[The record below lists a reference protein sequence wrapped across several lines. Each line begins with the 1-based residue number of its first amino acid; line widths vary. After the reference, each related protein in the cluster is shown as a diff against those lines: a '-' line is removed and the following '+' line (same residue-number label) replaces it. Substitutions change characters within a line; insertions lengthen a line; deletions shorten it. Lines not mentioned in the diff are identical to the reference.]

1 MITCTCMMKR
11 SFSDLNTVIFALY
24 DKLQVIV
31 NLHVLLDDL
40 FLLHE
45 SVDIHVHGIS
55 HSSTSACRS
64 FNIFFLKQYNI

>member
-1 MITCTCMMKR
+1 MMKR
-11 SFSDLNTVIFALY
+11 SFSDLNTVIFTLY

-31 NLHVLLDDL
+31 NLHVHVLLDDL

-45 SVDIHVHGIS
+45 SVDVHGIS

-64 FNIFFLKQYNI
+64 FNIFFLKQYKI